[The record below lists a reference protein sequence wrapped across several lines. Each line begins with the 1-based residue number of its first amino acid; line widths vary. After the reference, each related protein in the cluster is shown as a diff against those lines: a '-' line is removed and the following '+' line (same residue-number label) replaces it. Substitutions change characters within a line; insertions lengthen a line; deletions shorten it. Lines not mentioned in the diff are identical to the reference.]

1 MWSGYC
7 VIRHW
12 SRLGYEAITLSSKT
26 ASPLKGVFDQAKAKA
41 AEAVMQPQNA
51 PTAPRA
57 VDQPTGA
64 RNRKAGGRGVRVS
77 GYLPVE
83 IEAALRDEVIRRTV
97 AEHRTVSLNDVLVG
111 ILTEWASH
119 Q

>member
-1 MWSGYC
+1 M
-7 VIRHW
+7 
-12 SRLGYEAITLSSKT
+12 SSKT

-41 AEAVMQPQNA
+41 AEVVMQPTPVPQTVLSVVN
-51 PTAPRA
+51 PRA
-57 VDQPTGA
+57 DSTGA

-77 GYLPVE
+77 GYLPTE

-97 AEHRTVSLNDVLVG
+97 AERRSVSLNDVLVS
-111 ILTEWASH
+111 ILTDWSSQRKAS

>member
-1 MWSGYC
+1 
-7 VIRHW
+7 VIKLIRD
-12 SRLGYEAITLSSKT
+12 SVVRLLGYEVVMLSKT

-41 AEAVMQPQNA
+41 AEVVMQPTPGPQTS
-51 PTAPRA
+51 PS
-57 VDQPTGA
+57 PTGS

-77 GYLPVE
+77 GYLPIE

-97 AEHRTVSLNDVLVG
+97 SERRSVSLNDVLVD
-111 ILTEWASH
+111 ILTDWSSQRQAT

>member
-1 MWSGYC
+1 M
-7 VIRHW
+7 
-12 SRLGYEAITLSSKT
+12 LASKT
-26 ASPLKGVFDQAKAKA
+26 AAPLKGVFDQVKAKA
-41 AEAVMQPQNA
+41 AEAVMQPQVPN
-51 PTAPRA
+51 TAPVA
-57 VDQPTGA
+57 NSPADLTGA

-97 AEHRTVSLNDVLVG
+97 AERRSVSLNDVLVAV
-111 ILTEWASH
+111 LTDWANQRKAS

>member
-1 MWSGYC
+1 MLS
-7 VIRHW
+7 
-12 SRLGYEAITLSSKT
+12 SSKT
-26 ASPLKGVFDQAKAKA
+26 AAPLKGVFDPVKAKA
-41 AEAVMQPQNA
+41 AEVVMQSPPVPGNA
-51 PTAPRA
+51 RMSNSSAEL
-57 VDQPTGA
+57 TGA

-97 AEHRTVSLNDVLVG
+97 AERRSVSLNDVLVA
-111 ILTEWASH
+111 ILTDWANQQKAS